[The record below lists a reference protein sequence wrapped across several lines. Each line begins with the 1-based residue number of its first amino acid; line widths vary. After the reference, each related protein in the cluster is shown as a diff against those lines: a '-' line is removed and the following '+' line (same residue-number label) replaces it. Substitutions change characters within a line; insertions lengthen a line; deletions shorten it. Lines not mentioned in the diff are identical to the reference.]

1 MERAKAHVSPQ
12 RIVPFTVVQ
21 LWFDFSRAAQFAKSF
36 WCCGVVESP
45 QRQHLVSAL
54 SRSRPLTFLLD
65 PAVYHTET
73 ILAPKSLF
81 TNKGPFSLVNM
92 ARNSEK
98 AQSML
103 FRFRAAQAAES
114 GLLPTGSLRR
124 PKAPS
129 TVSTI
134 PLCEKWR
141 GQILKEVSR
150 KVTKIQDESLSDFQ
164 IRDLNDE
171 INKLMKEKWGWE
183 RRIRELGGPNYMRG
197 GGTVFDDQGREVP
210 GGGKGYRYFGRA
222 RELPGVKEM
231 FERAAKR
238 RVHGDED
245 QDKPKPGPDINRKNL
260 DANYFGFGLDEE
272 DGTLLR
278 YEREKEKEA
287 VKKVALLGE
296 SDEGDPDWEPLPGDA
311 GDGVPWKLPT
321 LIEVQEELVDRRRR
335 QLLDNLG

>member
-1 MERAKAHVSPQ
+1 
-12 RIVPFTVVQ
+12 
-21 LWFDFSRAAQFAKSF
+21 
-36 WCCGVVESP
+36 
-45 QRQHLVSAL
+45 
-54 SRSRPLTFLLD
+54 
-65 PAVYHTET
+65 
-73 ILAPKSLF
+73 
-81 TNKGPFSLVNM
+81 M

-114 GLLPTGSLRR
+114 GLLPSSSLRR

-129 TVSTI
+129 TVNTI

-141 GQILKEVSR
+141 GQILKEISR

-197 GGTVFDDQGREVP
+197 GGTVFDDQGREIP

-222 RELPGVKEM
+222 KELPGVKEM

-238 RVHGDED
+238 RVRGDED
-245 QDKPKPGPDINRKNL
+245 EDDKPKPGQDINRKNL
-260 DANYFGFGLDEE
+260 DAKYFGFGPDEE
-272 DGTLLR
+272 DGSLLK
-278 YEREKEKEA
+278 YERRKEKEA
-287 VKKVALLGE
+287 VERIAKLAEGE
-296 SDEGDPDWEPLPGDA
+296 EDEPDWEPLPGDA
-311 GDGVPWKLPT
+311 GDGVRWRLPT
-321 LIEVQEELVDRRRR
+321 LQEVQDELVDRRRR
-335 QLLDNLG
+335 QLLERLV